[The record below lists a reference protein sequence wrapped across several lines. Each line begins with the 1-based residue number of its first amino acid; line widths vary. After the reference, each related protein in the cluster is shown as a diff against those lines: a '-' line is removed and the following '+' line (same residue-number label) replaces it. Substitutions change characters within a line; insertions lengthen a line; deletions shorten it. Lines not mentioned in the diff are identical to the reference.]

1 MFGQKKQASWF
12 FDSSVHLEAVSR
24 LLYLIEVGEP
34 FGVICGPDGSGRTR
48 ILTRLREEIERSGK
62 PVVALNVSGL
72 DENAALAELTSSVSS
87 SSRRGMARHE
97 LVSLLRDE
105 MAGRMHCGAHTVV
118 LIDDLHRAQSDLE
131 SFLRVMTALNAGN
144 SNAAGQGRLTVI
156 VASDRPLA
164 SGLSLESLLQI
175 RLSPLDS
182 AESSDFVRSLAR
194 RHNIPAACMDDN
206 SVRSIYDLCCGNTAR
221 MSRVCELIA
230 VLHETAPETQITSET
245 IFAVMCELSPRAVA

>member
-1 MFGQKKQASWF
+1 MFGQKRQTAWF
-12 FDSSVHLEAVSR
+12 FDSTVHLEAVSR
-24 LLYLIEVGEP
+24 LHYLIEVGEP

-62 PVVALNVSGL
+62 LVVSLNVSGL
-72 DENAALAELTSSVSS
+72 DENAALAELTSSLSS
-87 SSRRGMARHE
+87 SARRGMARHE

-105 MAGRMHCGAHTVV
+105 MAGRIHCGVHTVI
-118 LIDDLHRAQSDLE
+118 LIDDLHRAQTDLE
-131 SFLRVMTALNAGN
+131 SFLRVLTALNSGS

-156 VASDRPLA
+156 VASARPLA
-164 SGLSLESLLQI
+164 NGLSLESLLQI

-194 RHNIPAACMDDN
+194 RHHIPAACMDDN
-206 SVRSIYDLCCGNTAR
+206 AVRAIYDLSRGNTAR

-230 VLHETAPETQITSET
+230 VLHETSPETQITSET
-245 IFAVMCELSPRAVA
+245 VSAVMRELSPRAVA